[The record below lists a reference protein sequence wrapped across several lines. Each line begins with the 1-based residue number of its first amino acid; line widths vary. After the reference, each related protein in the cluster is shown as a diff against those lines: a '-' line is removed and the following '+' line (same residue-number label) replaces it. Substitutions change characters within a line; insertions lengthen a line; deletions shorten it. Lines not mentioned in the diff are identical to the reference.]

1 MRDRRWTMWRIL
13 AAVVAVLWTLVPLY
27 WTLKYAFETHS
38 EIAQFPPLILPP
50 HPQIGAFFNIF
61 GFDYTL
67 PGGQVLKAS
76 GQAQQV
82 MLGLRNSLIVA
93 LVVTVITTFVVVP
106 LSYVYARLDF
116 RFKSGLLMAVLLSV
130 SLPPVST
137 LIPFYS
143 LYVQLDLVGT
153 LTGLIIITLTITIPI
168 VTWMLIGFFRNLPP
182 IENLAR
188 IDGFSKVYTFTR
200 IVVPMAWSGILVAAV
215 IAFLFSWNEYVYAQV
230 LVTGSKAVTLPAAMS
245 GFLFQVPNPEHLAAS
260 LTISLV
266 PPVRHR
272 LLPAKAHRGDK
283 SLRSRA
289 LSPSRQF
296 SKWPE
301 SNSSILKR
309 SSANSTR
316 CVPWTWRLP
325 MASSSSCSAPRA
337 AASPRR

>member
-1 MRDRRWTMWRIL
+1 MPSSRWTIWRVL
-13 AAVVAVLWTLVPLY
+13 AIAAAILWTLVPMY

-38 EIAQFPPLILPP
+38 EIAQFPPLLFPP

-67 PGGQVLKAS
+67 PDGQVLKAS

-82 MLGLRNSLIVA
+82 MLGLRNSIIVA
-93 LVVTVITTFVVVP
+93 VIVTIITSVVVVP
-106 LSYVYARLDF
+106 LSYVFARLEF
-116 RFKSGLLMAVLLSV
+116 RFKSALLMAVLLSV

-168 VTWMLIGFFRNLPP
+168 VAWMLIGFFRNLPP

-200 IVVPMAWSGILVAAV
+200 IIVPMARSGIMVAGV

-260 LTISLV
+260 LALSLV
-266 PPVRHR
+266 PPFIIAFFLQRHIVKMQLSDPVR
-272 LLPAKAHRGDK
+272 
-283 SLRSRA
+283 
-289 LSPSRQF
+289 
-296 SKWPE
+296 
-301 SNSSILKR
+301 
-309 SSANSTR
+309 
-316 CVPWTWRLP
+316 
-325 MASSSSCSAPRA
+325 
-337 AASPRR
+337 